1 MLQSKLKIF
10 NVPEI
15 VARGNVIFRIFV
27 VQSAERIFWNAET
40 FWEVQ
45 VTTPVNENP
54 YNTTL

>member
-1 MLQSKLKIF
+1 ML

-27 VQSAERIFWNAET
+27 VQSAERIFRNAEA
-40 FWEVQ
+40 FWVVQ

-54 YNTTL
+54 YITTL